1 MYIVS
6 KWRDY
11 YDKIKAFGIDKTVVY
26 KRETLEIPKKRSHH
40 YVSWQ
45 ERDDFPGICEKHNQK
60 SKYVF
65 HYSVIGFCGSL
76 HPVVQALRYGGLNS
90 ATLLN
95 KTNFYSYAE
104 LSHFLSERNLK
115 DSGRGYWRQT
125 EIAIGNP
132 DGLKRFFD
140 PNTWSKFSGKFREHN
155 VPVFEYTSMKTDPGF
170 ANEGLRL
177 NPNLEHYD
185 FGKVKDAVSAFQSIY
200 MYLSGVLGTPE
211 RPMVKISD
219 KDLAKKRGH
228 DGKYSF
234 RTPPK
239 KRKQ

>member
-6 KWRDY
+6 KTRDY

-26 KRETLEIPKKRSHH
+26 KRETIEIPKKRSNS
-40 YVSWQ
+40 YVPWDS
-45 ERDDFPGICEKHNQK
+45 RDDFPGSCDRENQK
-60 SKYVF
+60 FKYVF

-76 HPVVQALRYGGLNS
+76 HPVVQALKYGGINR

-104 LSHFLSERNLK
+104 LANFLEERNLK
-115 DSGRGYWRQT
+115 SSGRSYYRQS
-125 EIAIGNP
+125 EISIGNP

-140 PNTWSKFSGKFREHN
+140 INTWSKLSNKFREHN
-155 VPVFEYTSMKTDPGF
+155 VPVFEYTSMKTEAGYD
-170 ANEGLRL
+170 NEGLRL

-200 MYLSGVLGTPE
+200 MFLSGVLGTPE

-228 DGKYSF
+228 GDKYSF
-234 RTPPK
+234 RKMPK
-239 KRKQ
+239 NKKK